1 MIVSYCQPENLDAAF
16 VVYTFVTIIQ
26 IAVINM
32 KNMKKKILFIG
43 LFLVAV
49 VASFRLNTK
58 CKKLEYLILENIEA
72 LASGESGNDYRC
84 AGVGSV
90 DCPINHSK
98 VQYVATKYSFEELY

>member
-1 MIVSYCQPENLDAAF
+1 MIVSYCQPENLDEAF
-16 VVYTFVTIIQ
+16 VFYTFATIIQ

-32 KNMKKKILFIG
+32 KILFIG

-72 LASGESGNDYRC
+72 LASGESGSDYRC

>member
-1 MIVSYCQPENLDAAF
+1 MIVSNCQPENLDEAF
-16 VVYTFVTIIQ
+16 VFHTFATIIQ

-32 KNMKKKILFIG
+32 KNMKTKILFIG

-58 CKKLEYLILENIEA
+58 SKKLEYLILENIEA
-72 LASGESGNDYRC
+72 LASGESGNDNRC
-84 AGVGSV
+84 GGVGSV

>member
-1 MIVSYCQPENLDAAF
+1 MDEAF
-16 VVYTFVTIIQ
+16 VFYTFATIIQ

-72 LASGESGNDYRC
+72 LASEESGNDYRC

>member
-1 MIVSYCQPENLDAAF
+1 
-16 VVYTFVTIIQ
+16 
-26 IAVINM
+26 M

-43 LFLVAV
+43 LFLLAV

-58 CKKLEYLILENIEA
+58 CKKLEYLILENKEA
-72 LASGESGNDYRC
+72 LASGESGSDYRC